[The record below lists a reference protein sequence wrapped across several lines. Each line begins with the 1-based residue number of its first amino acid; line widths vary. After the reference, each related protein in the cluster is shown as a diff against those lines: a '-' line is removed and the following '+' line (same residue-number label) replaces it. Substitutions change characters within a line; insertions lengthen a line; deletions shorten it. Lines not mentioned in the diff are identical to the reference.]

1 MNGVEIESQISFGEF
16 LADEVEKFEICLFD
30 VHDLSVISG
39 LELDEVIQ
47 YLRNLGK
54 PVADSIAIETG
65 RDYCLDGQKIVQAVG
80 SIKTTLPSST
90 TSIRR
95 TPTGGAKSSLI
106 KMEVEPKKNE
116 NIDEWTGEN
125 EPLSFEFLQLKL
137 VQGRMAAK
145 RDKEYGAPSGKG
157 PAAQAAKRA
166 AKRGLPMGAISQ
178 SDSFVTGGNS
188 IYFTGKFNRAGRPAL
203 WLEAS
208 PTPPPQKVK
217 ALSEKKAFL
226 QGHLDEMYRRE
237 PSKSHTK
244 LCDDLAMKLNVERG
258 PHKRPFMAVTI
269 RRITDDPGHRSKGG
283 SKPKTAHY

>member
-1 MNGVEIESQISFGEF
+1 MTAKTSSEAQGTIAPFIFLSNVLRDYGSCRVRLKRSPENMNGVEIESQISFGEF

-106 KMEVEPKKNE
+106 KMGVEPKKNE
-116 NIDEWTGEN
+116 NIDEWTGVN

-145 RDKEYGAPSGKG
+145 REKEYGASSGKG

-166 AKRGLPMGAISQ
+166 AKRGLPLARTR
-178 SDSFVTGGNS
+178 SF
-188 IYFTGKFNRAGRPAL
+188 
-203 WLEAS
+203 
-208 PTPPPQKVK
+208 
-217 ALSEKKAFL
+217 
-226 QGHLDEMYRRE
+226 
-237 PSKSHTK
+237 
-244 LCDDLAMKLNVERG
+244 
-258 PHKRPFMAVTI
+258 
-269 RRITDDPGHRSKGG
+269 RIAP
-283 SKPKTAHY
+283 